1 MWYNP
6 TCGRRLPL
14 INRPCVITFI
24 QWDFT
29 GQQLTEE
36 RYFPMYEDKTL
47 VCKECGKEFVFTAGE
62 QEFYAERGFQNEP
75 QRCKA
80 CRDAGRRLRAVPHA
94 AGLSHPHPPGAL
106 RDGAGLRP
114 SAHSL
119 RGTVPV
125 FHLTGT
131 SRPCIAT
138 PSCTNPQKFQENFS

>member
-80 CRDAGRRLRAVPHA
+80 CRDARKNATRGPREFFTATCARCGGEAKVPFQPKSDRPVYCSECFAQMRAN
-94 AGLSHPHPPGAL
+94 G
-106 RDGAGLRP
+106 
-114 SAHSL
+114 
-119 RGTVPV
+119 
-125 FHLTGT
+125 
-131 SRPCIAT
+131 
-138 PSCTNPQKFQENFS
+138 